1 MLHRSKLKVKTDGQK
16 VVSKIQSYKKGSKAT
31 TEKIL
36 TGYLQTPPETKQK
49 KSVNLKEVF
58 VLSYLRENGNL
69 EVT

>member
-1 MLHRSKLKVKTDGQK
+1 MLHRSMLKVKTEGQK

-49 KSVNLKEVF
+49 KSVNIK
-58 VLSYLRENGNL
+58 
-69 EVT
+69 